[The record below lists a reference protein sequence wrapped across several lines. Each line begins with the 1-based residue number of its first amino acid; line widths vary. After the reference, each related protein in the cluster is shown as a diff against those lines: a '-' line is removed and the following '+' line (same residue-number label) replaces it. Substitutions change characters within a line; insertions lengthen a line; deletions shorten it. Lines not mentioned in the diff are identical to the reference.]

1 MKKLKFTFKNA
12 AGEELAGLLELPENP
27 KAFALLAHCFTCG
40 KDLKGAARIARKL
53 TEKAIAVLRFDFT
66 GLGNSEGAFSN
77 TNFSSNIS
85 DLLCAVDYLR
95 RQYEAPSLLIGHS
108 LGGSA
113 ILSIAGEVPEAKA
126 IVTIGSPGELTH
138 VKRLFKDDVENIN
151 QHGAYP
157 VELAGRVFTLKKQML
172 DNIQEHKIA
181 HKVFAMNKPLLIFH
195 ATEDDTVL
203 IEQAEK
209 IFKAAKH
216 PKSFISLGKADH
228 LLTHAQDA
236 EYVADIIISWSECY
250 L

>member
-1 MKKLKFTFKNA
+1 
-12 AGEELAGLLELPENP
+12 
-27 KAFALLAHCFTCG
+27 
-40 KDLKGAARIARKL
+40 
-53 TEKAIAVLRFDFT
+53 
-66 GLGNSEGAFSN
+66 
-77 TNFSSNIS
+77 
-85 DLLCAVDYLR
+85 
-95 RQYEAPSLLIGHS
+95 
-108 LGGSA
+108 A

-126 IVTIGSPGELTH
+126 VVTIGSPGELTH